1 MSDTSKSNRRHLSP
15 ANIAASVFNL
25 PIMVIA
31 GLFVGSLLSKEFKSP
46 GKEFIIV
53 LSVLIFFI
61 LGIFEIYL
69 VIQYQARKERERALM
84 SQRTLSKLIL
94 ESSDEE

>member
-1 MSDTSKSNRRHLSP
+1 MSDPKKNDRKRMSP

-31 GLFVGSLLSKEFKSP
+31 GVIVGFLLSEDLESP
-46 GKEFIIV
+46 GKEFIII
-53 LSVLIFFI
+53 LTVLIFFI
-61 LGIFEIYL
+61 LAIFEIYL
-69 VIQYQARKERERALM
+69 VIQYQERKERRRALRP
-84 SQRTLSKLIL
+84 QRTLSKLIL